1 MVDVAPAQLVFISIF
16 AYVIGVALSLTPLSL
31 TFLPGVCSNSS
42 LKKPMIKQDYA
53 LRQRLINQ
61 TSYGY
66 CYKVALMI
74 SLPEF

>member
-16 AYVIGVALSLTPLSL
+16 ACVIGVALCLTPLSL
-31 TFLPGVCSNSS
+31 TFLPGMCSNSG
-42 LKKPMIKQDYA
+42 LKKSMIKQDYA
-53 LRQRLINQ
+53 LRQRLTNQ